1 MIGGSGWATWCKS
14 APIKKR
20 LDSHQVSVVDDVEV
34 SLLVDVFLLV
44 MDRLNLRCLP
54 HASHRLWLVEI
65 LCRSA
70 HEFQCFFFFSREQ
83 CRMRQIQV
91 GMVAKDK
98 CGREKNER

>member
-1 MIGGSGWATWCKS
+1 MGAGVKCTEGMGPDVGYWLESWCKS

-20 LDSHQVSVVDDVEV
+20 LNSHQVSVVDDVEV

-65 LCRSA
+65 LCRST
-70 HEFQCFFFFSREQ
+70 HEFQFVFRVQ
-83 CRMRQIQV
+83 
-91 GMVAKDK
+91 
-98 CGREKNER
+98 